1 MDAAARLID
10 HVLHVDRHLLAFVGS
25 QGHRV
30 YALLLAIITV
40 ETKLAVMPF
49 LPGDPRLFVV
59 GAPCGL
65 GLLNLPLTMWHC

>member
-10 HVLHVDRHLLAFVGS
+10 LVLHVDRQLLAFVGS

-40 ETKLAVMPF
+40 ETGLVVMPF

>member
-30 YALLLAIITV
+30 YALLLAIIIV
-40 ETKLAVMPF
+40 ETGLVVMPF

-65 GLLNLPLTMWHC
+65 GLLNLPLTMWHS

>member
-1 MDAAARLID
+1 MEAAARLID
-10 HVLHVDRHLLAFVGS
+10 LVLHVDRHLLAFVGS

-30 YALLLAIITV
+30 YALLLAVIIV

-65 GLLNLPLTMWHC
+65 GLLNLPLTMWHS